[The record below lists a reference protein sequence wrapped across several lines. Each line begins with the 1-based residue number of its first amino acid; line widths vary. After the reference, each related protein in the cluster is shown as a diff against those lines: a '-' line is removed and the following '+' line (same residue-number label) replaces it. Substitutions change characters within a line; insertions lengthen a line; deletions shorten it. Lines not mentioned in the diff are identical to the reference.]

1 MLAFERVVVSNYA
14 AGFGPEFVGCG
25 GELGEEGQFGAVG
38 HYVEDVGVVVEA
50 VDAVWVGLD

>member
-1 MLAFERVVVSNYA
+1 MLAFEGIVVSDYA

-38 HYVEDVGVVVEA
+38 HYVEDIGVVVER
-50 VDAVWVGLD
+50 VDAVRVGLD